1 MRVTG
6 RDLNWGQLVQ
16 PNGIV
21 AVVRVETLLCS
32 SGSPGIYDCQV
43 LHNKT

>member
-16 PNGIV
+16 PNGIAAV
-21 AVVRVETLLCS
+21 ARVEALLGS
-32 SGSPGIYDCQV
+32 SGNPGIYDCQV